1 MIFEKIIIT
10 MHLITLRLT
19 FFPQTL
25 CLLINFNVLAGGDSA
40 RKMASANAKEK
51 KKKTKINFWQH

>member
-1 MIFEKIIIT
+1 
-10 MHLITLRLT
+10 MHLITLWLT

-25 CLLINFNVLAGGDSA
+25 YLLINFNVLAGGDSA
-40 RKMASANAKEK
+40 RKMASANAKG

>member
-1 MIFEKIIIT
+1 